1 MTRVVHQVLSGAGPH
16 DAVTTQA
23 RAFRSLFR
31 SWGWDGD
38 IFAGHIDPRIAS
50 EVRPLRDLGTPA
62 PDALLLVHYSAYA
75 PRLRRV
81 LELPN
86 RKLLLSHNVT
96 PARWFWDYE
105 PTVAIHCQLGRAQLP
120 EYAARADVVAGVSGY
135 NAAELGSDVVIP
147 ILFDPASLGPADGP
161 GPGPG
166 LASSGRAP
174 ELLFVGRLAP
184 HKRQDELIRL
194 IALLRRHRLSDARL
208 RLVGEPLNPNYLAAL
223 SGLAEQLAP
232 GAVTIESSLS
242 TEELAAR
249 YRAASVFVCLS
260 EHEGFCI
267 PLLEA
272 FHLGTPVVARP
283 VGGIPEVVGDA
294 GLLVE
299 DRDLAVVAE
308 LVASVVQDAE
318 LRSALLQRG
327 AARVA
332 AFDRDHT
339 AAALRAAVDR
349 TAAAAR

>member
-31 SWGWDGD
+31 SWGWKGD

-50 EVRPLRDLGTPA
+50 EVRPLDELGTPP

-81 LELPN
+81 LDLPN

-147 ILFDPASLGPADGP
+147 ILFDPSSLGPAGVAASGGP
-161 GPGPG
+161 
-166 LASSGRAP
+166 P

-194 IALLRRHRLSDARL
+194 IALLRRHRLPDARL

-223 SGLAEQLAP
+223 TELGEQLAP

-242 TEELAAR
+242 MLELADR
-249 YRAASVFVCLS
+249 YRGAGAFVCLS

-272 FHLGTPVVARP
+272 FHFGTPVVARP

-308 LVASVVQDAE
+308 LVASVVEDVE
-318 LRSALLQRG
+318 LRAALVERG
-327 AARVA
+327 TGRIT

-339 AAALRAAVDR
+339 ASALRAAVDR
-349 TAAAAR
+349 TAAAPR

>member
-1 MTRVVHQVLSGAGPH
+1 MIVHQVLSGAGPH

-23 RAFRSLFR
+23 RVFRDLFR
-31 SWGWDGD
+31 SWGWGGD

-50 EVRPLRDLGTPA
+50 EVRPLR
-62 PDALLLVHYSAYA
+62 ALDGGELEDDPILLVHYSAYA

-81 LELPN
+81 LDLPH
-86 RKLLLSHNVT
+86 RTMLLSHNVT

-147 ILFDPASLGPADGP
+147 ILFDPAALGPAGSRASDGP
-161 GPGPG
+161 GEN
-166 LASSGRAP
+166 P

-194 IALLRRHRLSDARL
+194 VALLRGHRLPGARL
-208 RLVGEPLNPNYLAAL
+208 RLVGEPLNPHYRQALEGLAA
-223 SGLAEQLAP
+223 QLAP

-242 TEELAAR
+242 TAELADR
-249 YRAASVFVCLS
+249 YRRADVFVCLS

-283 VGGIPEVVGDA
+283 VGGIPEVAGDA

-308 LVASVVQDAE
+308 LVGLVVKDAE
-318 LRSALLQRG
+318 LRGALRERG
-327 AARVA
+327 RRRVG
-332 AFDRDHT
+332 AFDREHT
-339 AAALRAAVDR
+339 AAALRAAVER
-349 TAAAAR
+349 TAAARR

>member
-23 RAFRSLFR
+23 RVFRSLFR

-81 LELPN
+81 LDLPN

-120 EYAARADVVAGVSGY
+120 EYAARADVVAGVSTY

-147 ILFDPASLGPADGP
+147 ILFDPSTLGPAGP
-161 GPGPG
+161 GGAG
-166 LASSGRAP
+166 AGASAP

-194 IALLRRHRLSDARL
+194 IALLRRHRLPDARL

-223 SGLAEQLAP
+223 TELGEQLAP

-242 TEELAAR
+242 TQELAAR
-249 YRAASVFVCLS
+249 YRSAAAFVCLS

-272 FHLGTPVVARP
+272 FHLGAPVVARP

-308 LVASVVQDAE
+308 LVASVVEDAE
-318 LRSALLQRG
+318 LREALRAQG

-339 AAALRAAVDR
+339 AAALRAAVER
-349 TAAAAR
+349 TAAAPR